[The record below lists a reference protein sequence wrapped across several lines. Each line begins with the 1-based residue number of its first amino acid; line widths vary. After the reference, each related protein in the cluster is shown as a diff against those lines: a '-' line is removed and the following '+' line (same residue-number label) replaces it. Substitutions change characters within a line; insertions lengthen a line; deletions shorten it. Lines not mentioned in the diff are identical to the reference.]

1 VGIVDRFLGMDVEI
15 RVLLRQCLVEV
26 LLVADVLRRL
36 VGPEAEGSA
45 STLHDDV
52 GTQAA
57 EDTRLV
63 VFAGVEVGDDGVVRV
78 EKL

>member
-1 VGIVDRFLGMDVEI
+1 MDMEI
-15 RVLLRQCLVEV
+15 RVLLGQCLVEI

-36 VGPEAEGSA
+36 VSPEAEGSA

-52 GTQAA
+52 GAQAA
-57 EDTRLV
+57 EDARLV

-78 EKL
+78 GKL